1 MADCEPEQSTG
12 IAVCRIDSSSP
23 SASGGNSGGGACY
36 IAVTY
41 EQPSTSARMV
51 PKLTEFAKRHLEA
64 R

>member
-12 IAVCRIDSSSP
+12 IAVCRIDSSS
-23 SASGGNSGGGACY
+23 ASGGNGGGGACY

-51 PKLTEFAKRHLEA
+51 PNLTEFAKRYLEA